1 MSRSWIRTHVFK
13 RAAPL
18 VARFDL
24 WLNRRNLKVKLF
36 VAPGLGLL
44 LLLMAGMTGLVV
56 QQRLGTSIDQ
66 LVSGDLDAAQ
76 RIATV
81 DSAFRGAQAQL
92 YGLMTHR
99 AAGEATDPAASLKE
113 IKGRLQ
119 KAQTEIDAI
128 GNGHQKTIPAEDLK
142 AVSADIKRYG
152 DAVDVVATML
162 EVDFATA
169 AAFLQPFDENAR
181 AIDKRLAAM
190 SSQVRR
196 SADERRSAAQQM
208 TTIMQI
214 AFGLSLAFGI
224 GLLLAV
230 SLLVGRAITGSIR
243 RVVGATEAVA
253 NGDMAID
260 LAAYSREDDFNA
272 IIVALGKFQTR
283 ERERR
288 RLEDEKKLL
297 QVQQLDAERR
307 EHEQIA
313 MNQQDQERSRRQLLE
328 NVARQFDSSIRSIV
342 GGVSDHGR
350 EVAQSANQLLARAI
364 DNASRCGSIMH
375 ETRGVSETMLGLSAA
390 AEQLSQAT
398 RKISSQAKLSAK
410 ATADVSSRVDHAQ
423 HAMTTLTT
431 AIEQIG
437 TITSTISSIA
447 SQTNLLALNATIE
460 AARAGEFGRGFAVVA
475 GEVKSLAGQTSAATT
490 RIGGQVTELDE
501 SLCVVREALD
511 AIAERMLEV
520 AAVSDAVS
528 TSVAQQAATTDDISR
543 TVAQNS
549 ERLTVL
555 DQQTAALDESASQ
568 NGAAA
573 SAMKDVAQ
581 RLDHTFEQLDEQTL
595 RFMGEMRSA

>member
-1 MSRSWIRTHVFK
+1 MAQSSTKAYVMK
-13 RAAPL
+13 RATPL
-18 VARFDL
+18 VARFDM
-24 WLNRRNLKVKLF
+24 WLNRKSLKVQLL

-44 LLLMAGMTGLVV
+44 LLLMAGMAGLVV
-56 QQRLGTSIDQ
+56 QHRLGESIDQ

-99 AAGEATDPAASLKE
+99 AAGQDVK
-113 IKGRLQ
+113 
-119 KAQTEIDAI
+119 
-128 GNGHQKTIPAEDLK
+128 PAEDLEEIRGRLQTAQTELAAIGAGRQKIIPAQDLK
-142 AVSADIKRYG
+142 AVEADIKRYG
-152 DAVDVVATML
+152 GAVDVVATML

-169 AAFLQPFDENAR
+169 ASFLKPFDDNALQV
-181 AIDKRLAAM
+181 DTRLAAM
-190 SSQVRR
+190 SNKVRQA
-196 SADERRSAAQQM
+196 ADDRRAKAQQM

-214 AFGLSLAFGI
+214 AFAFCLACGL

-230 SLLVGRAITGSIR
+230 SLLVIRALTGSIR
-243 RVVGATEAVA
+243 SVVGATEAVA
-253 NGDMAID
+253 DGDMGID
-260 LAAYSREDDFNA
+260 LATYSRQDDFNA
-272 IIVALGKFQTR
+272 IIVALGKFQAR

-297 QVQQLDAERR
+297 QIQQLDAERR

-313 MNQQDQERSRRQLLE
+313 TNQQEQERSRRQLLE
-328 NVARQFDSSIRSIV
+328 NVARQFDDSVRSIV

-350 EVAQSANQLLARAI
+350 QVAQSASQLLARAI

-375 ETRGVSETMLGLSAA
+375 ETRGVSETMLGLAAA
-390 AEQLSQAT
+390 AEQLSHAT
-398 RKISSQAKLSAK
+398 RRISSQAQLSAR
-410 ATADVSSRVDHAQ
+410 ATADVSTRVDHAQ
-423 HAMTTLTT
+423 RAMTTLTT

-490 RIGGQVTELDE
+490 RIGGQVSELDQT
-501 SLCVVREALD
+501 LGLVRDALD

-520 AAVSDAVS
+520 AAVSDEVS
-528 TSVAQQAATTDDISR
+528 NSVAQQAATTDDISR
-543 TVAQNS
+543 TVAKNS
-549 ERLTVL
+549 ERLSVL
-555 DQQTAALDESASQ
+555 DRQTAALDESAGQ

-573 SAMKDVAQ
+573 SAMKDVAH
-581 RLDHTFEQLDEQTL
+581 RLEHAFGQLDEQTL
-595 RFMGEMRSA
+595 RFMGEIRAA